1 LRALGSALQ
10 LRSRADSFGHGHVM
24 TTRSRSIVPQ
34 FAIAALSIL
43 SAAFTGIAW
52 LGQPLR
58 MVHLLTIVGLSMTA
72 GVAWAQAIQRVRPR
86 SAERADD
93 PTGS

>member
-1 LRALGSALQ
+1 VSLRATGSTLQ
-10 LRSRADSFGHGHVM
+10 LLARAHPFHHGHVM
-24 TTRSRSIVPQ
+24 TTRSRSVVPQ

-43 SAAFTGIAW
+43 SALFTGVAW

-72 GVAWAQAIQRVRPR
+72 GVTWAQAIWRVRHR
-86 SAERADD
+86 
-93 PTGS
+93 GS